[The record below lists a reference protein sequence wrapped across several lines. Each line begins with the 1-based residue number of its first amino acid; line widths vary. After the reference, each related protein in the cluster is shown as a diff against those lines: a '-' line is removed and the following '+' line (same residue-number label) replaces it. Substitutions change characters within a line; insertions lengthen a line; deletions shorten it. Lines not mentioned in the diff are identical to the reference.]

1 MLAFRISDFSSSILP
16 MHFSSVPSSV
26 LQIGR
31 GVPQNLER
39 LKFQSTRF
47 SNQLPNLP
55 SPVLFGFQL
64 IVLFNSTKR
73 SLTAVVLINQLSR
86 G

>member
-1 MLAFRISDFSSSILP
+1 MDPIQI
-16 MHFSSVPSSV
+16 SSVPSSV
-26 LQIGR
+26 LHIGN
-31 GVPQNLER
+31 GVPQYLLR
-39 LKFQSTRF
+39 DKFQSTIF
-47 SNQLPNLP
+47 SNQLPKRP

-73 SLTAVVLINQLSR
+73 SFTAVVLINHASN